1 MRNWCASISISWP
14 SRRLRRKRRNP
25 LRPKSLRRTLLPLPH
40 IRLLNRRRDRLL
52 LHLRQELRALRLRLL
67 RLGRP
72 RPLLLHIRLLNRRR
86 RDRLLLHLRL
96 RPPLGRK
103 DRQLQFIRHIRPRR
117 RSNARQ
123 RPAPLSRNRDNLVP
137 ECHRAPEC
145 HSGRQARRQPAK
157 DHRCVPDNRCSR
169 VPVRHKECARR
180 QPPDSRV
187 PAGRLVPECHS
198 AQEGRRVLV
207 LRSAQVGLH
216 NGIHSVLEWDVRAKV
231 PADSVPEGHA
241 PADSVL
247 ADRVA

>member
-1 MRNWCASISISWP
+1 
-14 SRRLRRKRRNP
+14 
-25 LRPKSLRRTLLPLPH
+25 
-40 IRLLNRRRDRLL
+40 
-52 LHLRQELRALRLRLL
+52 LRALRLRLL
-67 RLGRP
+67 RLERP
-72 RPLLLHIRLLNRRR
+72 PRLLLLRIRLLNRRQG
-86 RDRLLLHLRL
+86 RLLLHLRL
-96 RPPLGRK
+96 RPPLRLK
-103 DRQLQFIRHIRPRR
+103 DRQLRLIQFIRLHRC
-117 RSNARQ
+117 SNARQ
-123 RPAPLSRNRDNLVP
+123 RPAPLLRNRDNLVP
-137 ECHRAPEC
+137 ECHSDR
-145 HSGRQARRQPAK
+145 RARRQPAK

-169 VPVRHKECARR
+169 APVRHKECARR